1 MRCFHSKKVRGG
13 RKMAAEYNDL
23 KESLSS
29 FFNTKVQ
36 LTCTDKGRGKISI
49 PFANEDELVRIM
61 ELFDQLQK

>member
-1 MRCFHSKKVRGG
+1 
-13 RKMAAEYNDL
+13 MAAEYNDL